1 MTGPY
6 SGTVKRILIAV
17 LTMTALAA
25 CSQAT
30 NPEPPASSAASDGP
44 NASPPAPTE
53 PTVTGEIA
61 RNLEAPWSVVPLSGD
76 RALISERDTAK
87 ILLLQNGQTSEI
99 GNPPEVL
106 PGGEGGL
113 LGLAVQSPDPDTV
126 FAYYTAATDNRVV
139 AFDFDGERLSNER
152 TILGGI
158 PKGFIHNGGRIAFGP
173 DGFLYVATGET
184 GEPDLAQDRSS
195 LAGKILRI
203 TPKGNPAPG
212 NPDPASPV
220 YSYGHRNVQG
230 LAWDTAGRLWA
241 TEFGQDDVDELN
253 LIEPG
258 GNYGWPQ
265 CEGRCDIP
273 GTTNPKA
280 TWSPTATSSPSGLAI
295 VNGSAWVAALRGQA
309 LYEVRLDGTRA
320 ADPQAWF
327 DGEYGRLRDVVEAPN
342 GQLWVVTNNTD
353 GRGQPTSGDDRIIQV
368 EVPSLD

>member
-17 LTMTALAA
+17 LVVTALAA
-25 CSQAT
+25 CSEAT

-61 RNLEAPWSVVPLSGD
+61 RNLEAPWSVVPLSGG

-87 ILLLQNGQTSEI
+87 ILLLDNGQTSEI

-126 FAYYTAATDNRVV
+126 YAYYTAATDNRVV

-203 TPKGNPAPG
+203 TPIC
-212 NPDPASPV
+212 S
-220 YSYGHRNVQG
+220 
-230 LAWDTAGRLWA
+230 
-241 TEFGQDDVDELN
+241 
-253 LIEPG
+253 
-258 GNYGWPQ
+258 
-265 CEGRCDIP
+265 
-273 GTTNPKA
+273 
-280 TWSPTATSSPSGLAI
+280 
-295 VNGSAWVAALRGQA
+295 
-309 LYEVRLDGTRA
+309 VR
-320 ADPQAWF
+320 
-327 DGEYGRLRDVVEAPN
+327 
-342 GQLWVVTNNTD
+342 
-353 GRGQPTSGDDRIIQV
+353 
-368 EVPSLD
+368 